1 MKKAD
6 DGNENGEEMR
16 MLVMVVM
23 AMMRAPMREQ

>member
-23 AMMRAPMREQ
+23 MRAPMREQ